1 MNNLDDQKQKILQFI
16 RMRGP
21 NITMRVSNY
30 LKVDSLIT
38 SAFLSDLLSDKAI
51 KMSSMKVGNSP
62 IYLIPGQELQLEA
75 FSHYLGAK
83 EKEAFEILKREK
95 VLDDNKLLPAIRVA
109 LRAIKDFAFSLEYNG
124 NLYWRYISMNENEAY
139 ELINKGMTNF
149 SQLPQSYRPVQNI
162 QQIVPQKIQ
171 EVKNEELEIKPI
183 IQPQIINTIKKIEP
197 IFQTKEYDKSENKLE
212 ENVLKPKIRRTKT
225 IKKNLFIEKV
235 EDYLKREGIEISN
248 VIKKGKKEYHA
259 LVSVN
264 NPEGNGKNE
273 YLCIAKE
280 KKAIS
285 DKELMKNLQ
294 VGQRKNLPV
303 LFVTSGEASKKAIE
317 WLDYLGNVIVYK
329 KLE

>member
-1 MNNLDDQKQKILQFI
+1 
-16 RMRGP
+16 
-21 NITMRVSNY
+21 
-30 LKVDSLIT
+30 
-38 SAFLSDLLSDKAI
+38 
-51 KMSSMKVGNSP
+51 
-62 IYLIPGQELQLEA
+62 
-75 FSHYLGAK
+75 
-83 EKEAFEILKREK
+83 
-95 VLDDNKLLPAIRVA
+95 
-109 LRAIKDFAFSLEYNG
+109 
-124 NLYWRYISMNENEAY
+124 MNENEAY

-162 QQIVPQKIQ
+162 QQIVPQRIQ
-171 EVKNEELEIKPI
+171 EVQIEKPI
-183 IQPQIINTIKKIEP
+183 IENEIQPKIVQKAIEP
-197 IFQTKEYDKSENKLE
+197 IFQNEPLE
-212 ENVLKPKIRRTKT
+212 KVPKTIEVTELKPKIRRTKT

-235 EDYLKREGIEISN
+235 EDYLKKEGIEISN

-280 KKAIS
+280 KKSIS

-317 WLDYLGNVIVYK
+317 WLDYLGNVIIYK
-329 KLE
+329 KME

>member
-124 NLYWRYISMNENEAY
+124 NLYWRYISVNENEAY

-162 QQIVPQKIQ
+162 PQIVPQKIQ
-171 EVKNEELEIKPI
+171 EVQIEKPI
-183 IQPQIINTIKKIEP
+183 IENEIQPKIVQKAIEP
-197 IFQTKEYDKSENKLE
+197 IFQNEPLE
-212 ENVLKPKIRRTKT
+212 KVPKTIEVTELKPKIRRTKT

-248 VIKKGKKEYHA
+248 IIKKGKKEYHA

-280 KKAIS
+280 KKSIS

-317 WLDYLGNVIVYK
+317 WLDYLGNVIIYK
-329 KLE
+329 KME

>member
-124 NLYWRYISMNENEAY
+124 NLYWRYISVNENEAY

-162 QQIVPQKIQ
+162 PQIVPQKIQ
-171 EVKNEELEIKPI
+171 EVQIEKPI
-183 IQPQIINTIKKIEP
+183 IENEIQPKIVQKAIEP
-197 IFQTKEYDKSENKLE
+197 IFQNEPLE
-212 ENVLKPKIRRTKT
+212 KVPKTIEVTELKPKIRRTKT

-248 VIKKGKKEYHA
+248 VIKKGK
-259 LVSVN
+259 
-264 NPEGNGKNE
+264 
-273 YLCIAKE
+273 
-280 KKAIS
+280 
-285 DKELMKNLQ
+285 
-294 VGQRKNLPV
+294 
-303 LFVTSGEASKKAIE
+303 
-317 WLDYLGNVIVYK
+317 
-329 KLE
+329 